1 MDLNS
6 EILNKLN
13 SLSQEQQQEILA
25 FIKNYAEKNFE
36 YQSIEQEWNNFSMQQ
51 ALAELKNDPDLYS
64 LQDIKNIA
72 ANWIK
77 I

>member
-64 LQDIKNIA
+64 LQDIKN
-72 ANWIK
+72 K
-77 I
+77 